1 MHELPARRAESAG
14 RDDDPTRAEIMEAM
28 LAASGEL
35 GYREVAVRQVL
46 ERYGGHRVQFWQHFA
61 SKEEC
66 FAIAYATWV
75 DRLTTELVTAA
86 LAAGDWR
93 RGMRAALIA
102 LFEFADERPEV
113 ARALLIEADVAGG
126 GALAKREETIERL
139 GEALD
144 SAREQAEPE
153 ERPPPLTGVF
163 VAGGIAA
170 YLGERLAAGSPA
182 DLWSGL
188 PELMRFVTEPYF
200 GEAAAREELEAAR
213 AFLADRR
220 GEGAAR

>member
-14 RDDDPTRAEIMEAM
+14 RDNDPTRAAIMEAM

-35 GYREVAVRQVL
+35 GYRDVAIHHVL

-66 FAIAYATWV
+66 FAIAYDTWI
-75 DRLTTELVTAA
+75 DRLTTELVSAV

-93 RGMRAALIA
+93 RGMRTALIA
-102 LFEFADERPEV
+102 LFEFADERPDV

-126 GALAKREETIERL
+126 PALAKREETIDRL

-153 ERPPPLTGVF
+153 DRPPALTGVF
-163 VAGGIAA
+163 VAGGVAA
-170 YLGERLAAGSPA
+170 YLSERLAAGRPA
-182 DLWSGL
+182 ELWGGL
-188 PELMRFVTEPYF
+188 PELMRFVTDPYF
-200 GEAAAREELEAAR
+200 GEEAAREELEAAR
-213 AFLADRR
+213 AFLAGRT
-220 GEGAAR
+220 GERSTG